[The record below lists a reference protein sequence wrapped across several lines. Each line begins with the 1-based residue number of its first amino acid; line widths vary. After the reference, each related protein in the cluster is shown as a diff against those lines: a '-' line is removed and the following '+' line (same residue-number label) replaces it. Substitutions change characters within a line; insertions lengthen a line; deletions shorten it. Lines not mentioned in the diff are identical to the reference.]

1 MGLQRFVHF
10 ELVDGTQFSHDP
22 KTTASELLVYTSAC
36 ARADYFG
43 ESRPEPPEV
52 LRACAQ
58 AKDREAAFVQLY
70 PNRGSGPD
78 RPALPI
84 VPEALIERGE
94 LVPRSLP

>member
-1 MGLQRFVHF
+1 MGLQRIQHF
-10 ELVDGTQFSHDP
+10 ELADGTQFYHDP

-43 ESRPEPPEV
+43 EPRPEPPKV

-70 PNRGSGPD
+70 PNRGAGPD
-78 RPALPI
+78 RPSLPI